1 MKFRIAVTVSVIFH
15 LSLFAIALYVPT
27 SGGSGETVY
36 RVDLIQLPGG
46 GGGGGKA
53 AKTGGQLIDEPQRLK
68 DLTVQKKES
77 STRLRYK
84 DETKKKRPSR
94 KKKKTKKQ
102 DIISVVKKKPKK
114 NRDAVSVTR
123 KRNLGRNV
131 LTTGIS
137 AGGGGG
143 SGGGSGGGFGA
154 GSGSGSGIGNFPYAY
169 YIEALRSKI
178 SSSWYS
184 AVVSPGQRG
193 KHVAVVYFKIMRNG
207 GIQGLELK
215 QRSGIQTL
223 DLSSVRAI
231 ENAAPFPPLPRD
243 YPDRYLG
250 VYFEFEWNK

>member
-1 MKFRIAVTVSVIFH
+1 MKFRIAVIVSVVFH
-15 LSLFAIALYVPT
+15 LSLFALALYVPT
-27 SGGSGETVY
+27 SHGSGETIY

-46 GGGGGKA
+46 GGSGGSA
-53 AKTGGQLIDEPQRLK
+53 DKTGGQLIQEPQRLK
-68 DLTVQKKES
+68 DLTVKKAES
-77 STRLRYK
+77 KTRLRYK
-84 DETKKKRPSR
+84 DSKKKKSTSR
-94 KKKKTKKQ
+94 KKKEKKR
-102 DIISVVKKKPKK
+102 DIISVVKKKSPKAQ
-114 NRDAVSVTR
+114 DAVSVSR

-137 AGGGGG
+137 SGGGGG
-143 SGGGSGGGFGA
+143 SSGGSGSGT
-154 GSGSGSGIGNFPYAY
+154 GSGSGSGFGVGNFPYAY

-207 GIQGLELK
+207 RIQGLELK
-215 QRSGIQTL
+215 QRSGLQTL
-223 DLSSVRAI
+223 DLSSIRAI
-231 ENAAPFPPLPRD
+231 ENAAPFPPLPGD